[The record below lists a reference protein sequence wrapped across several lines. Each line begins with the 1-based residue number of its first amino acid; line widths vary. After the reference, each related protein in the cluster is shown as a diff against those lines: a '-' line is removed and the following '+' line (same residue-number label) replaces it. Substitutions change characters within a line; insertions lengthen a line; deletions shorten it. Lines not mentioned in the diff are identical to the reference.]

1 MSMLFNMFK
10 QRAHETDDD
19 DGLAEVWFVQSMQ

>member
-10 QRAHETDDD
+10 QRAHETDSD
-19 DGLAEVWFVQSMQ
+19 DGLAEVWFVQSM